1 MLKYVDYKGNEVT
14 EIAAREGIEQIL
26 AIREYLNNLM
36 VFLRDT
42 TELSEEQIKEF
53 DNTVREFNNTLD
65 YCSPKGEEVRID
77 PDTYLKL
84 QGISME
90 LMTICGKKDES
101 YYYEKALSMLVNIKR
116 KPLKW
121 VDSVMKFTT
130 NTKHLKKRNSFFFF
144 SHNLHRA

>member
-1 MLKYVDYKGNEVT
+1 MLKYVDIKGNEVT

-53 DNTVREFNNTLD
+53 DNTVRDFNNTLD

-84 QGISME
+84 QRISME
-90 LMTICGKKDES
+90 LMTICGKEDES
-101 YYYEKALSMLVNIKR
+101 YYYEKGVEYASEHQEEAIEMGRICYEIHNKYEL
-116 KPLKW
+116 LKE
-121 VDSVMKFTT
+121 
-130 NTKHLKKRNSFFFF
+130 
-144 SHNLHRA
+144 A

>member
-1 MLKYVDYKGNEVT
+1 MLKFVDFGGNEVT
-14 EIAAREGIEQIL
+14 ELAAREGIEQIL

-77 PDTYLKL
+77 PETYRKL
-84 QGISME
+84 QNISME
-90 LMTICGKKDES
+90 LMTICGKEDES
-101 YYYEKALSMLVNIKR
+101 YYYQKGVEYASEHQDEAIEMGRICYEIHKKYEALKE
-116 KPLKW
+116 
-121 VDSVMKFTT
+121 
-130 NTKHLKKRNSFFFF
+130 
-144 SHNLHRA
+144 A